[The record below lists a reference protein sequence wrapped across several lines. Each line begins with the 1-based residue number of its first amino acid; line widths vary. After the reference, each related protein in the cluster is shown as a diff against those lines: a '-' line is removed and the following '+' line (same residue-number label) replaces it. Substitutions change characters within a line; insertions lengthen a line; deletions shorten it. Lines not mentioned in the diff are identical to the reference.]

1 MKEIENTYIWGGL
14 EFHAPEG
21 QEVFFVTDWHKG
33 QLGKGKQ
40 HDPNQDFECVWR
52 IVDTDRR
59 FTGNS
64 NVSSNG
70 TSENATPTTENNG
83 NFPEIL
89 ENSEVSV
96 TGSQATMGSP
106 ESALTPTPT
115 DKLLSLPSLERA
127 RSDKSRLTIACDTE
141 FFYIPV
147 EKPAVKPVAEPVNG
161 ATKKTGK
168 DNEPKKVP
176 KELGPRCITS
186 YQFALYLDDGVHV
199 LEVVFIVKPTINSD
213 GSAHYKRLTLSQ
225 CLGAIL
231 DLSSSCQ
238 EQVVDYRETRRWTLT
253 IQKADGTTVDK
264 SYKSPEEALN
274 AVGTLQKTYDN
285 CVVDTSNVSAS
296 IYNNAYS
303 DYMGERAIKITLLS
317 HFGSAD
323 LSAFAPERGG
333 KSILKNLSAVQRGL
347 VSTQEQ
353 FFRAP
358 HRDYWKFYPCMVEFR
373 DTMCYSAPG
382 KKALEALGLA
392 LDIPKIVLPT
402 GAIQKMDQFLKS
414 NRDYYL
420 SYSANDTLITLAYAS
435 RMWGVNKEMPITA
448 SSAAANVAY
457 QAIRDYMGL
466 NSRAEYQ
473 LAYGGLKK
481 VVHGKNKIKDKP
493 GYLEVSSLEP
503 YDHRADLLLS
513 AAANSYKG
521 GFNGCTRVGWF
532 EGEEFYDY
540 DLQNAYPTSMCSVYD
555 IDFQDGKDPLAYDP
569 ICKREL
575 TLKDFPTPYTPL
587 FAYISYEFPE
597 GTKYPCIPI
606 SHEGSLIFPRTS
618 NGFEGVYACGPDIYL
633 ALKMGAKVFCHDG
646 YVGRI
651 RTCLDNTPSQSL
663 REAVYQFVQ
672 DRITARQIY
681 GKGSIEELI
690 LKIMVNSI
698 YGKTAQNVIQ
708 KHTWDGLHDEYKDLG
723 MSIVTCPIHAA
734 ITTAGVRCVLIAA
747 MTQLEELGYKVWSVT
762 TDGFISN
769 AQLDVLS
776 GLDLYG
782 FAKVFKASRLYLTNG
797 KSDAMWEA
805 KHTMNRFLN
814 LATRANVS
822 PDLGG
827 VCAHGGLQTG
837 FAPDTQE
844 DRSDYISKSLKRT
857 GSVPSPHMEF
867 VNLKT
872 MIKDKED
879 FHSYDC
885 VTNINLDFDMKRKP
899 LETSF
904 RSVWV
909 DVDGDYASSDT
920 PVESW
925 QEIACFDTVPFDT
938 IAEYLLY
945 RSIKESSPVL
955 RTSEDWKR
963 FFVKVHCPDNSKV
976 RVADPSWSILMSC
989 IIGYRLGK
997 LPIEGLDQCKTLDE
1011 KLAYINSH
1019 NSTGKVFTQSHWK
1032 NARRPERASQ
1042 MLPVELLTDTLA
1054 ELRGENSFG
1063 NNL

>member
-21 QEVFFVTDWHKG
+21 REVFYVTDWQKG
-33 QLGKGKQ
+33 QLGKGKL
-40 HDPNQDFECVWR
+40 HDPNHDFECLWR
-52 IVDTDRR
+52 IVDTGRR
-59 FTGNS
+59 FTRNS
-64 NVSSNG
+64 NTSSNDTDKNG
-70 TSENATPTTENNG
+70 TPTTENNG
-83 NFPEIL
+83 INQETT
-89 ENSEVSV
+89 ENAEVSV

-106 ESALTPTPT
+106 ESALTLTPT

-141 FFYIPV
+141 FFYIPAQ
-147 EKPAVKPVAEPVNG
+147 EPAEYSIKQEL
-161 ATKKTGK
+161 K
-168 DNEPKKVP
+168 KKVCR
-176 KELGPRCITS
+176 ENGSRCVTS
-186 YQFALYLDDGVHV
+186 YQFALYLSDGIHV
-199 LEVVFIVKPTINSD
+199 LEVVFIVKPTIKAD
-213 GSAHYKRLTLSQ
+213 GSVHYKRLTLSQ
-225 CLGAIL
+225 CLGTIL

-238 EQVVDYRETRRWTLT
+238 ERAVDYRETRRWSLT
-253 IQKADGTTVDK
+253 IHKADGTTIEK
-264 SYKSPEEALN
+264 PYKSPEEALS
-274 AVGTLQKTYDN
+274 AVGTLQKNYDN

-296 IYNNAYS
+296 TYTNVYS
-303 DYMGERAIKITLLS
+303 DYMGDRAIKITLLS

-353 FFRAP
+353 FFRVP

-420 SYSANDTLITLAYAS
+420 SYSANDALITLVYAS

-466 NSRAEYQ
+466 TSKAEYQ

-493 GYLEVSSLEP
+493 GYLEVSSMEP

-532 EGEEFYDY
+532 EGEEFFDY
-540 DLQNAYPTSMCSVYD
+540 DLQNAYPTSMCSVFD
-555 IDFQDGKDPLAYDP
+555 IDFKDGVDPLAYDP
-569 ICKREL
+569 VCQREL
-575 TLKDFPTPYTPL
+575 TLSDFPTPYTPL
-587 FAYISYEFPE
+587 FAYIRFEFPE
-597 GTKYPCIPI
+597 GTRYPCIPI
-606 SHEGSLIFPRTS
+606 SFEGSLLFPRTS
-618 NGFEGVYACGPDIYL
+618 KGFEGVYACAPDIFL
-633 ALKMGAKVFCHDG
+633 ALKMGAKVFCLDG

-651 RTCLDNTPSQSL
+651 RTCLDNTPSRSL

-672 DRITARQIY
+672 DRITARRIY

-708 KHTWDGLHDEYKDLG
+708 KHTWDGKSGEYKDLG
-723 MSIVTCPIHAA
+723 MSIVTCPVHAA

-769 AQLDVLS
+769 APLAVLS

-797 KSDAMWEA
+797 ESDAMWEA
-805 KHTMNRFLN
+805 KHTMSRFLN

-822 PDLGG
+822 PDIGG

-844 DRSDYISKSLKRT
+844 DRADYISKALKRT
-857 GSVPSPHMEF
+857 GPVPSPHMEF

-872 MIKDKED
+872 MIKGDED
-879 FHSYDC
+879 FHSYEC

-899 LETSF
+899 VEASLH
-904 RSVWV
+904 SVWV
-909 DVDGDYASSDT
+909 NVDDDYASSPT
-920 PVESW
+920 PVEGYS
-925 QEIACFDTVPFDT
+925 EIACFDTVPFDS
-938 IAEYLLY
+938 IAEYLQY
-945 RSIKESSPVL
+945 RSIKANSPVL
-955 RTSEDWKR
+955 RTADDWKR
-963 FFVKVHCPDNSKV
+963 FFVKVHCPDSKV
-976 RVADPSWSILMSC
+976 RVDDASWSALMSC

-997 LPIEGLDQCKTLDE
+997 LQIEGLDQCQTVEE

-1019 NSTGKVFTQSHWK
+1019 NSTGKVFKESHWK

-1042 MLPVELLTDTLA
+1042 MLPVALLGDTLA
-1054 ELRGENSFG
+1054 ELRDISLE
-1063 NNL
+1063 

>member
-14 EFHAPEG
+14 EFHAPGG
-21 QEVFFVTDWHKG
+21 QEVFFVTDWQKG

-64 NVSSNG
+64 NVSSND
-70 TSENATPTTENNG
+70 TSENTTPTTENNG
-83 NFPEIL
+83 EFSEIL
-89 ENSEVSV
+89 ENSEFSV

-106 ESALTPTPT
+106 EPALTPTPT

-147 EKPAVKPVAEPVNG
+147 EKPVVKPVAETVNG
-161 ATKKTGK
+161 ATKKKSK

-176 KELGPRCITS
+176 KEHGPRCITS

-199 LEVVFIVKPTINSD
+199 LEVVFIVKPTINAD

-231 DLSSSCQ
+231 GLSSSCQ
-238 EQVVDYRETRRWTLT
+238 ERVVDYRETRRWTLT
-253 IQKADGTTVDK
+253 IQKADGTTVNK
-264 SYKSPEEALN
+264 AYKSPEEALN

-296 IYNNAYS
+296 IYTNVYS

-333 KSILKNLSAVQRGL
+333 KSILKLLSAVQRGL

-382 KKALEALGLA
+382 KKALEALGHA

-402 GAIQKMDQFLKS
+402 GAIEKMGQFLES

-420 SYSANDTLITLAYAS
+420 SYSANDALITLAYAS

-466 NSRAEYQ
+466 TSKAEYQ

-493 GYLEVSSLEP
+493 GYLEVSSMEP

-521 GFNGCTRVGWF
+521 GFNGCTHVGWF
-532 EGEEFYDY
+532 EGEEFFDY
-540 DLQNAYPTSMCSVYD
+540 DLQNAYPTSMCSVFD
-555 IDFQDGKDPLAYDP
+555 IDFKDGIDPLAYDP
-569 ICKREL
+569 ICQREL
-575 TLKDFPTPYTPL
+575 TLADFPMPYIPL
-587 FAYISYEFPE
+587 FAYIRFEFPE
-597 GTKYPCIPI
+597 GTRYPCIPI
-606 SHEGSLIFPRTS
+606 SYEGSLLFPLTS
-618 NGFEGVYACGPDIYL
+618 KGFEGVYACAPDIFL
-633 ALKMGAKVFCHDG
+633 ALKMGAKVFCLDG
-646 YVGRI
+646 YGGRI
-651 RTCLDNTPSQSL
+651 RTCLDNTPSHSL

-672 DRITARQIY
+672 DRITARKIY

-769 AQLDVLS
+769 APLDVLS

-827 VCAHGGLQTG
+827 VCAHGGLQTV

-844 DRSDYISKSLKRT
+844 DRADYISKSLKRT
-857 GSVPSPHMEF
+857 GSVPSPHIEF

-899 LETSF
+899 VETSF

-920 PVESW
+920 PVEGW

-938 IAEYLLY
+938 IAEYLQY

-955 RTSEDWKR
+955 RTADDWKR
-963 FFVKVHCPDNSKV
+963 FFVKVHCPEGSKV
-976 RVADPSWSILMSC
+976 RVADPSWSTLMSC

-997 LPIEGLDQCKTLDE
+997 FPIEGLDQCQTLDE
-1011 KLAYINSH
+1011 KLDYINSH